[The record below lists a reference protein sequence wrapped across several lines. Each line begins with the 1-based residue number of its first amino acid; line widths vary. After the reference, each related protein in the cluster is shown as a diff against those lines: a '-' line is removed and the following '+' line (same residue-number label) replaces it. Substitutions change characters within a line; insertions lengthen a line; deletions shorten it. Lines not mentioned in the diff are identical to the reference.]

1 MSEPVSVLQT
11 QLVHN
16 IHRRGTT
23 MLVEAAANPAVPAE
37 ALATLRE
44 FLVSN
49 LHHHHELEDHDLWP
63 LINAADPDAA
73 LGMTELTGE
82 HNILD
87 EALETL
93 LHAEIADRESFT
105 GAAEVVRDVVH
116 RHLVDEEPVLFP
128 ALRDKLPAQAWDGF
142 ARHVAATSPTGNRH
156 LLIGFIEL
164 VGTRE
169 QVELMLSALPATVLS
184 ALRDEAKV
192 TFEALAV
199 SELRPSGGAAAG

>member
-23 MLVEAAANPAVPAE
+23 MLVEAAANLAVPAE
-37 ALATLRE
+37 AIATLRE

-49 LHHHHELEDHDLWP
+49 LHHHHETEDNELWP

-73 LGMTELTGE
+73 HGMTELTGE

-93 LHAEIADRESFT
+93 LRAEIADREFFT

-128 ALRDKLPAQAWDGF
+128 ALRKLPAEAWDAF
-142 ARHVAATSPTGNRH
+142 ARHVTATAPQENRH
-156 LLIGFIEL
+156 LMIGFVEL
-164 VGTRE
+164 AGTPE
-169 QVELMLSALPATVLS
+169 QVALMLNALPATVLA
-184 ALRDEAKV
+184 ALREDAAAA
-192 TFEALAV
+192 FEELDV
-199 SELRPSGGAAAG
+199 SELRPSGGAAAS